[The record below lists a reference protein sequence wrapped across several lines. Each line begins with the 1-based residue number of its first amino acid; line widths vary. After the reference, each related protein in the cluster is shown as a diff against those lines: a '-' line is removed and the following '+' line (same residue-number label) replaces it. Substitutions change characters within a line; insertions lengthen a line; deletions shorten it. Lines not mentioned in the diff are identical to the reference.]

1 MYRLYIDPGTG
12 SMLFSILIGA
22 AATFYFLGRALIIRL
37 KTFLSGGRRAASAPL
52 PAHPYVIY
60 CEGKQYLNVF
70 KPVLDEFE
78 RRKTACLY
86 LTSVQDD
93 PVFTAAYQ
101 FIKADYIG
109 AGNKAFARL
118 NLLTADIVLMTTPGL
133 DVYQLK
139 RSKMVKHY
147 AHILHASSDA
157 VMYRLF
163 GIDYFD
169 SVLLSGDYQ
178 AQDIRMLEKLRGLP
192 EKRLVTVGCTYLD
205 AYAEKMKGI
214 PQENNHPFTVL
225 VSPSWGPSG
234 LLAKYGE
241 RLLDPLIKTGRHII
255 LRPHPQSVS
264 SEKGMLDRLT
274 EKYREYG
281 NLVWDY
287 DRENIFSLSKADVMI
302 SDFSGIIFDYTF
314 LRDKPVFYVNQDIDL
329 RPFDAD
335 DICSAENGET
345 DLKKLW
351 QFRAVKEFGIELKEP
366 MFDSIG
372 DIIMKVSDN
381 PDLQAARKKAK
392 DEAWMYRGEAGKRSA
407 GFMIETAAILNMNA
421 KTKEQ

>member
-22 AATFYFLGRALIIRL
+22 AATFYFLGRALIIRI
-37 KTFLSGGRRAASAPL
+37 KTFLSRGRSASVQF

-70 KPVLDEFE
+70 RPVLDEFE
-78 RRKTACLY
+78 RRETVCLY

-93 PVFTAAYQ
+93 PAITAKYQ
-101 FIKADYIG
+101 FIKTDYIG
-109 AGNKAFARL
+109 AGNKAFTRL

-147 AHILHASSDA
+147 AHVLHAASDA
-157 VMYRLF
+157 TMYRLF

-178 AQDIRMLEKLRGLP
+178 AKDIRTLEKLRGLP
-192 EKRLVTVGCTYLD
+192 EKKLVTVGCSYLD
-205 AYAEKMKGI
+205 VCVEKMNGI
-214 PQENNHPFTVL
+214 PQEENHPFTVL
-225 VSPSWGPSG
+225 VSPSWGSSA

-241 RLLDPLIKTGRHII
+241 RLLDPLIRTGWRII
-255 LRPHPQSVS
+255 LRPHPQSIS
-264 SEKGMLDRLT
+264 AEKGMLDRLK
-274 EKYREYG
+274 ERYKKYE
-281 NLVWDY
+281 NIVWDY
-287 DRENIFSLSKADVMI
+287 DKDNVFSLSRADVMV

-314 LRDKPVFYVNQDIDL
+314 LCDKPVFYVNQDIDL
-329 RPFDAD
+329 RPYDAD
-335 DICSAENGET
+335 DICSGENGGTE
-345 DLKKLW
+345 LEKLW
-351 QFRAVKEFGIELKEP
+351 QFRTVKEFGIELKES

-372 DIIMKVSDN
+372 DVIMKASGN
-381 PDLQAARKKAK
+381 PALQAARQKAK
-392 DEAWMYRGEAGKRSA
+392 DDAWMYRGETGKRIA
-407 GFMIETAAILNMNA
+407 DFMIETADV
-421 KTKEQ
+421 